1 MRPVVP
7 ARRDAYVLRMFLGRY
22 PKDYVPRFFAKAQV
36 QANYMQWNLSEV
48 LQCAQIFFMCSV
60 RIRLYRPIPIPTYNL
75 NLFPSSLDMTYRMVT
90 NFTLCPKKNE

>member
-36 QANYMQWNLSEV
+36 QANPMQWDLSEV
-48 LQCAQIFFMCSV
+48 LQDMLPAIQREKPPTIFF
-60 RIRLYRPIPIPTYNL
+60 R
-75 NLFPSSLDMTYRMVT
+75 
-90 NFTLCPKKNE
+90 